1 MKDFRLSLDYRC
13 YSSPL
18 QCIST
23 SQRSS
28 STMADI
34 RHIAELVGIKD
45 QDALH
50 EFADIIQAF
59 LRSHNLPA
67 LPDVPSSKTLSLERL
82 SPVHYLI
89 LEHLSYMA
97 PAKYLILSRY
107 HYKRLIP
114 RIYRHVTINT
124 NILDACEENYGRM
137 FQLLGHIETLKFAD
151 LTTLKNICSL
161 KDDWLYSRL
170 FHNTKRIEIDAQMLR
185 VYNND
190 YNLGPSGSLS
200 VTLGDKFEELV
211 FRFMQV
217 PKKTFRLPRQAF
229 DNILGRQPDI
239 VTLIFAIP
247 YKHCN
252 SWSTL
257 LEYVPDYLEGCE
269 PGKLCKVVFDIPK
282 GKRKDLRGNLTMTV
296 ARHIMRHL
304 RSPGARQ
311 VGWKIEYHVTAAEE
325 FSAVIWQVLTEMM
338 PNDGALGDFFGE
350 RCEFVELDRE
360 KFQFKRGV
368 L

>member
-1 MKDFRLSLDYRC
+1 M
-13 YSSPL
+13 
-18 QCIST
+18 T
-23 SQRSS
+23 
-28 STMADI
+28 DI
-34 RHIAELVGIKD
+34 QHIADLVGIND
-45 QDALH
+45 QDTFH

-67 LPDVPSSKTLSLERL
+67 LPDIPSPKTLSLERL
-82 SPVHYLI
+82 SPIHYLI
-89 LEHLSYMA
+89 LDHLSYMT
-97 PAKYLILSRY
+97 PAKYLVLSRY

-137 FQLLGHIETLKFAD
+137 FQLLGHIETLRFSD
-151 LTTLKNICSL
+151 LTALKNICSL
-161 KDDWLYSRL
+161 TDDWLYSRL
-170 FHNTKRIEIDAQMLR
+170 FHNTKRIEIDTQMLR

-200 VTLGDKFEELV
+200 ATLGDKFEELV
-211 FRFMQV
+211 FRFTQV

-247 YKHCN
+247 YQHCN

-269 PGKLCKVVFDIPK
+269 PGKVCKVVFDIPQE
-282 GKRKDLRGNLTMTV
+282 KRKDLRGNVTMTV

-304 RSPGARQ
+304 RSQGSRQ
-311 VGWKIEYHVTAAEE
+311 VGWKMEYHVTGAEE
-325 FSAVIWQVLTEMM
+325 FGAVIWQVLAEMM
-338 PNDGALGDFFGE
+338 PNNAALGDFFRE
-350 RCEFVELDRE
+350 HCEFVELDRE
-360 KFQFKRGV
+360 KFQFKRRG